1 MSSLFYNVTAKYRSL
16 PTTHFMTAVIRNRV
30 YSFSPKI
37 KVCRED
43 LKNE

>member
-30 YSFSPKI
+30 YSLSSKNR
-37 KVCRED
+37 VGREY